1 MNDARVDIMVVMAFD
16 APAEAVWSIVG
27 DYGDASGDFG
37 RGFVAGVEVQGEG
50 VGALR
55 TLHLV
60 PERGGGSVVE
70 RQAARDERG
79 MYYAYELADRGP
91 MPVTEYYGT
100 AQVIPTSPTGCN
112 LVWTNRYRP
121 DGAPADALRA
131 QSLETLHI
139 LETNLRTMLKERGLK
154 ARDGG

>member
-37 RGFVAGVEVQGEG
+37 RGFVVGVEVQGDG

-55 TLHLV
+55 TLHLA
-60 PERGGGSVVE
+60 PAGAGTVVE
-70 RQAARDERG
+70 RQTARDERG

-91 MPVTEYYGT
+91 MPMADYYGT
-100 AQVIPTSPTGCN
+100 AQVVATGPASCN

-121 DGAPADALRA
+121 DGAPADGLRA
-131 QSLETLHI
+131 QSLQTLEI
-139 LETNLRTMLKERGLK
+139 LESNLKDML
-154 ARDGG
+154 ARRAGQRA